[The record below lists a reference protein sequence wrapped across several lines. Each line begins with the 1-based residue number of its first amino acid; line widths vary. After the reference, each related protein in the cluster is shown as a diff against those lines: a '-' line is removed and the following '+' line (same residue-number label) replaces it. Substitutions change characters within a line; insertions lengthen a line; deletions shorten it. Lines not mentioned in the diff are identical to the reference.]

1 MVVMAFKLR
10 MCFSDKCITE
20 VANVQKHQRLV
31 VAIFEIYNPARSKE
45 EITNDNWKT
54 GYEQFSLLY
63 R

>member
-1 MVVMAFKLR
+1 MVMAFKLL
-10 MCFSDKCITE
+10 MFFPI
-20 VANVQKHQRLV
+20 NVLLKWQMFRSIRD
-31 VAIFEIYNPARSKE
+31 AIIEIYSPARNKD